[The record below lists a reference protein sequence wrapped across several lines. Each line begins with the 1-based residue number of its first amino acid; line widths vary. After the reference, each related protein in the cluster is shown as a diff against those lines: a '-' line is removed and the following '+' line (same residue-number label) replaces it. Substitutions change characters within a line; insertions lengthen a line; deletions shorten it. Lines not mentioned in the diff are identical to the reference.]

1 MIIACFWVW
10 HIVGEWQ
17 EKKPLMFRINL
28 KIALRNLWKNKSYTL
43 INILGLSIGMASCI
57 LIFIFIRFQLSFD
70 EGYKNQNR
78 IYRVVTDWKYNSFD
92 DYSSGVPIP
101 FTAAARN
108 EIAGIEKIGAIAKG
122 GNVIHVKDE
131 EGKEIIKTRED
142 FYYAE
147 PEFFEILQID
157 WQYGKPSEALKE
169 PNTVALSQATAIK
182 YFGNTQN
189 AVGKSITIGS
199 KTELKVTGVF
209 QDMPQNSS
217 FPLKIVISYKNF
229 SERNSTCWDC
239 TSSGNNSYVLL
250 KEGMKSSDLEEML
263 TKFNKI
269 HYADQNIAGNQKNR
283 LQPLKEI
290 HFSELYDNFANLT
303 ISKHQIYGLSVIGL
317 FLICTAC
324 INFIN
329 LSTAQAVN
337 RSKEVGV
344 RKVMGGNRRQLI
356 VQFLT
361 ETVAIVV
368 IALLFACML
377 CELAIPSMQNLF
389 KNQMSFSLF
398 AHPVIFVFMA
408 LLVVFVSFLAG
419 FYPAMIISGFNPA
432 LAIKNKVALNN
443 NGLSLRKILV
453 VVQFAITII
462 LIIGTLVIVRQMEYL
477 QQKPLGFSS
486 DAVAMVGIPGDSTSV
501 SRRDIFKEKVLQ
513 IPGVQLLSYCQSPP
527 LSQDVNSTDFTFNG
541 VKNHDFEVRVCTA
554 DENYFELF
562 DLKII
567 AGKVFTKSDTTNGYV
582 VNETFLKK
590 VGIVNPQD
598 AIGKIIKASNVNIPI
613 VGVVKDYNDKS
624 LKENISGLV
633 ISSDKDQYWRAAIK
647 LDGEHM
653 LPAMKQI
660 EALWNVTFPTSV
672 YDSGFVDERI
682 NSYYE
687 SEAVM
692 GILFKV
698 FAGIIIFISFIG
710 LFGLISFVAAQ
721 RTKEVA
727 IRKVLGASTFEL
739 VKMLNGSF
747 LVMVFLANLVAW
759 PLAYLFVSK
768 WLSTFAYRIELSIWP
783 FVLAMCISMLI
794 TLITVS
800 IRSYKAARANTI
812 DALKYE

>member
-1 MIIACFWVW
+1 
-10 HIVGEWQ
+10 
-17 EKKPLMFRINL
+17 MFRINL

-70 EGYKNQNR
+70 EGYKNEDR
-78 IYRVVTDWKYNSFD
+78 IYRLVTDWKYNAFN

-101 FTAAARN
+101 VTSAARN
-108 EIAGIEKIGAIAKG
+108 EISGIEKIGAIAKG
-122 GNVIHVKDE
+122 GNVIHVNDK
-131 EGKEIIKTRED
+131 EGKEIIKSRED
-142 FYYAE
+142 IYYAE
-147 PEFFEILQID
+147 PSFFEVIQID
-157 WQYGKPSEALKE
+157 WQYGKPTEALKE

-189 AVGKSITIGS
+189 AMGKSIRVGT
-199 KTELKVTGVF
+199 KMELKVTGIF
-209 QDMPQNSS
+209 KDMPQNSS

-239 TSSGNNSYVLL
+239 TSSSNSSYVLL
-250 KEGMKSSDLEEML
+250 KEGLKSSDLQETL
-263 TKFNKI
+263 TKFNKT
-269 HYADQNIAGNQKNR
+269 HYADQKIAGNQMNR

-290 HFSELYDNFANLT
+290 HFAELYDNFANST
-303 ISKHQIYGLSVIGL
+303 ISKHQIYGLSIIGL

-329 LSTAQAVN
+329 LNTAQAVN

-344 RKVMGGNRRQLI
+344 RKVMGGKRKQLI
-356 VQFLT
+356 LQFLT
-361 ETVAIVV
+361 ETFALVL

-377 CELAIPSMQNLF
+377 TELAIPSMQNLF
-389 KNQMSFSLF
+389 KNQITFSLF
-398 AHPVIFVFMA
+398 GSPIIFVFMT
-408 LLVVFVSFLAG
+408 LLVIFVSFLAG

-432 LAIKNKVALNN
+432 LAIKNKVTLNN
-443 NGLSLRKILV
+443 NGLSLRKVLV

-477 QQKPLGFSS
+477 QQKPLGFSTT
-486 DAVAMVGIPGDSTSV
+486 AVAIVGMPGDSTSH
-501 SRRDIFKEKVLQ
+501 SKRDIFKAQILQ
-513 IPGVQLLSYCQSPP
+513 IPGVQLLSYCQVPP

-541 VKNHDFEVRVCTA
+541 MRNNDFELRNCKA
-554 DENYFELF
+554 DENYFKLF

-567 AGKVFTKSDTTNGYV
+567 AGKIFTKSDTTTGYV

-590 VGIVNPQD
+590 VGITNPQD
-598 AIGKIIKASNVNIPI
+598 AIGKMIKTSDINVPI

-624 LKENISGLV
+624 LKEHISGLA
-633 ISSDKDQYWRAAIK
+633 ISSDKSQYWSAAIK
-647 LDGEHM
+647 LEGGEQM
-653 LPAMKQI
+653 VPAMKQI
-660 EALWNVTFPTSV
+660 EALWNVTFPNSV
-672 YDSGFVDERI
+672 YDASFVEERI

-687 SEAVM
+687 SEAIM

-759 PLAYLFVSK
+759 PLAYLFVSN
-768 WLSTFAYRIELSIWP
+768 WLSTFAYRIELSFWP

-800 IRSYKAARANTI
+800 IRSYKAASANTI